1 MTERIGSEGGRP
13 EQVVVVGV
21 DGSHRAVAAA
31 LWAAD
36 EAYERDIPLRLVY
49 AIEPRAGR
57 SSEIYAAHDVA
68 AAEIATQGV
77 VLAVQSSDKP
87 VKIEIEILQGTALD
101 VLAYQ
106 SCAAALVCVGT
117 LSRERATNHRDTST
131 IAALSMRAAC
141 PVVIVRGH
149 RSARAQYGVVLIEFE
164 DAPDSHAVLQHGLDA
179 AAERDAVAQV
189 VGHLPSSPTGS
200 QTKDDSAA
208 ILNARLERHL
218 EPWRRKYP
226 DTHVEVHLLH
236 GGLPKYLSQQGD
248 SIQMAV
254 IGRGRSGGLNELLRQ
269 QQATSN
275 PGTGCTLMICGDN
288 QRL

>member
-1 MTERIGSEGGRP
+1 MTERIRSEIGRP
-13 EQVVVVGV
+13 SQVVVVGV

-49 AIEPRAGR
+49 AIEPRAGM

-117 LSRERATNHRDTST
+117 LSRERAANHRDTST
-131 IAALSMRAAC
+131 VAALSMRAAC

-164 DAPDSHAVLQHGLDA
+164 DTPDSHVVLQHGLES

-189 VGHLPSSPTGS
+189 VGHLPSSQTGS
-200 QTKDDSAA
+200 HAKDNSAA

-226 DTHVEVHLLH
+226 DTHIEVHLLH
-236 GGLPKYLSQQGD
+236 GGLPKYISQQGD

-254 IGRGRSGGLNELLRQ
+254 IGRGRRGGLSELLGQ
-269 QQATSN
+269 QQATTY
-275 PGTGCTLMICGDN
+275 PGADCTLMICGHN
-288 QRL
+288 QQL

>member
-87 VKIEIEILQGTALD
+87 VKIEIEILQERRWTSLLTS
-101 VLAYQ
+101 LARQ
-106 SCAAALVCVGT
+106 HWCA
-117 LSRERATNHRDTST
+117 S
-131 IAALSMRAAC
+131 
-141 PVVIVRGH
+141 GH
-149 RSARAQYGVVLIEFE
+149 
-164 DAPDSHAVLQHGLDA
+164 
-179 AAERDAVAQV
+179 
-189 VGHLPSSPTGS
+189 
-200 QTKDDSAA
+200 
-208 ILNARLERHL
+208 
-218 EPWRRKYP
+218 
-226 DTHVEVHLLH
+226 
-236 GGLPKYLSQQGD
+236 
-248 SIQMAV
+248 
-254 IGRGRSGGLNELLRQ
+254 
-269 QQATSN
+269 
-275 PGTGCTLMICGDN
+275 
-288 QRL
+288 